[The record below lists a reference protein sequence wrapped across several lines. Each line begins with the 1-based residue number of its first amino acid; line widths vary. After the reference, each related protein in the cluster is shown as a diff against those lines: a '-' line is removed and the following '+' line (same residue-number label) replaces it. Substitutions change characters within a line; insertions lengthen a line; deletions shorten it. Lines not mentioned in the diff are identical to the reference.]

1 MKDEPIPDEQHITR
15 LCKTGGLNDEQTRP
29 ITAAFMPREGEEYL
43 SVNWVEFFCLP
54 SREDGIDKIRQCLN
68 TKFELRPSYR
78 LALLNVGEL
87 IARVKADTR
96 GTVIPEVVHRP
107 DEPKPDPSHS
117 GIFNLPHQDKEKM
130 LTVANALVESVLD
143 VVPAKALAM

>member
-54 SREDGIDKIRQCLN
+54 SREDGIDQIRQCLN

-96 GTVIPEVVHRP
+96 RTVIPEVVHRP

-143 VVPAKALAM
+143 VVPASNVI